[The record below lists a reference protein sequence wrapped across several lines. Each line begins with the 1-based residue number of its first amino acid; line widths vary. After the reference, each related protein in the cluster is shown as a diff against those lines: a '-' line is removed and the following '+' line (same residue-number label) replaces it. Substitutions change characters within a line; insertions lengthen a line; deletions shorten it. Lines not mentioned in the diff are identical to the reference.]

1 MSRFRSLP
9 GRVIRRCIRW
19 IGLLPRGRVI
29 VDPAVQIARERTV
42 QVDHDGVGL
51 TFSTPGGYTTF
62 RASTFSSKEPE
73 TLEWI
78 DGMREGSILWD
89 IGANVGLY
97 SCYAAIRG
105 CNVVAVEPSVFNLE
119 ILARNVHLN
128 ELSRLVTIVPL
139 ALSDETGPATLNMS
153 STEWGGAMSS
163 FGVEYGFDG
172 TQLDVSFQYRL
183 AGVAM
188 DDLVSSLGFDPPDH
202 VKLDVD
208 GIEHLVLK
216 GGHSTLASVQSVLVE
231 VDERFE
237 EQCEGTASC
246 LREAGLNM
254 VARRHAEIFDD
265 GPYSRCFNQIWAR

>member
-1 MSRFRSLP
+1 ME
-9 GRVIRRCIRW
+9 
-19 IGLLPRGRVI
+19 
-29 VDPAVQIARERTV
+29 PAAQITRERTV
-42 QVDHDGVGL
+42 QVDHDGASL
-51 TFSTPGGYTTF
+51 TLSTPGGYTMF
-62 RASTFSSKEPE
+62 RAKTFSSKEPE

-78 DGMREGSILWD
+78 DGMREGSILLD

-119 ILARNVHLN
+119 VLARNVHLN
-128 ELSRLVTIVPL
+128 KLSRLVTIVPL

-153 STEWGGAMSS
+153 STELGGALSS

-172 TQLDVSFQYRL
+172 TPLDVSFRYRI
-183 AGVAM
+183 AGVTM
-188 DDLVSSLGFDPPDH
+188 DDLVSSLGLDPPDH

-246 LREAGLNM
+246 LSEAGLSM
-254 VARRHAEIFDD
+254 VARQHAEMFDD
-265 GPYSRCFNQIWAR
+265 GPYSRCFNQIWTR

>member
-1 MSRFRSLP
+1 M
-9 GRVIRRCIRW
+9 
-19 IGLLPRGRVI
+19 
-29 VDPAVQIARERTV
+29 DPAVQIARERTV

-62 RASTFSSKEPE
+62 CASTFSSKEPE